1 MAIRGIMS
9 EGHGSLSSFSR
20 REALYRL
27 VTASCGAALPPHVG
41 RMAFAEK
48 PQNSNPHTSEPTG
61 NSTVDTIL
69 GAFESMPLV
78 TTKINDRLAVLSGPG
93 GNMLVLTSSDG
104 ALIVDTGVHPTA
116 AKVFAGAEAFAGKPI
131 TTVVN
136 THWHFDHVGGNELF
150 ASRGAR
156 LIAHENTR
164 ARMSHNQLVE
174 AFNYVV
180 PASPKKALPTI
191 TFPELMTLH
200 FGSDVL
206 HLEHVAPAHTDNDI
220 LVQIPDA
227 NLLHT
232 GDILFNGVYPAID
245 YSTGGWIGGMVAAE
259 DRALALCDAQTR
271 VIAGHG
277 PMGSVGDLRAAREM
291 LATIQARIEKL
302 LDSGKSTDQIV
313 VAAPTRDFDDKWG
326 KGLYKG
332 EAFTRLATAGII
344 RHRQSLARG
353 QGASVEIGVLER
365 TRLS

>member
-1 MAIRGIMS
+1 MWGIMS
-9 EGHGSLSSFSR
+9 EGHWSLSSFSR

-27 VTASCGAALPPHVG
+27 VTASCGAALLPHVE
-41 RMAFAEK
+41 RLAFAEES
-48 PQNSNPHTSEPTG
+48 QNSNPHTSEPTG

-78 TTKINDRLAVLSGPG
+78 TTKINDRLAMLSGPG

-116 AKVFAGAEAFAGKPI
+116 AKVFAGAQAFAGKPI

-136 THWHFDHVGGNELF
+136 THWHFDHVGGNEFF
-150 ASRGAR
+150 AGRGAR

-164 ARMSHNQLVE
+164 ARMSHNQLIE

-180 PASPKKALPTI
+180 PASPKTALPTI
-191 TFPELMTLH
+191 TFPELITLH

-220 LVQIPDA
+220 LVHIPDA

-271 VIAGHG
+271 IIAGHG
-277 PMGSVGDLRAAREM
+277 PMGSSGDLKAAREM
-291 LATIQARIEKL
+291 LAIIQARIEKL
-302 LDSGKSTDQIV
+302 LDSGESTNQIV

-326 KGLYKG
+326 KGLYNG

-344 RHRQSLARG
+344 RHRQSLARDK
-353 QGASVEIGVLER
+353 EL
-365 TRLS
+365 L